1 MILVRVPLT
10 ATLPMTVV
18 KRVDGKEGGTENV
31 VEAAPQ
37 AVVVVVDPL
46 LNVATEDGVGLVHDP
61 GLGQGLAIDD
71 VKVCRLD
78 GNFELL
84 FELIL

>member
-1 MILVRVPLT
+1 VTVPLT
-10 ATLPMTVV
+10 ATLPTMVV
-18 KRVDGKEGGTENV
+18 KRVDGKEGVTENV

-37 AVVVVVDPL
+37 AGVVVVVDPL
-46 LNVATEDGVGLVHDP
+46 LNVATDVDEGLVHDP

-71 VKVCRLD
+71 VKVPRLD

>member
-1 MILVRVPLT
+1 MIPAIVPLT
-10 ATLPMTVV
+10 ATLPTMVV
-18 KRVDGKEGGTENV
+18 KRVDGKEGVTESE
-31 VEAAPQ
+31 VEVAPQ
-37 AVVVVVDPL
+37 AGVVVVDPL
-46 LNVATEDGVGLVHDP
+46 LNVAIDVDVGLVHDP